1 MFSIFKLTFAFHWNR
16 FYVLFISLVI
26 GQSMNLAMYCPNL
39 FLFFIDFAND
49 PILIVPT
56 VIGIGF
62 FCNKTPTSTASL
74 RISSSFC
81 HEWCHV
87 FSYIS
92 SSTLFCIA
100 FRSSFSFQM
109 SIFDDFIHHYNPLV
123 HEEVVA
129 ECELPGFL
137 FSI

>member
-1 MFSIFKLTFAFHWNR
+1 
-16 FYVLFISLVI
+16 
-26 GQSMNLAMYCPNL
+26 MYCPNL
-39 FLFFIDFAND
+39 FLFLINFAND

-123 HEEVVA
+123 HKEVVA